1 VQLADHSRDMSV
13 EQENQALD
21 SDGNSQA
28 SEDSFHS
35 ACSFE
40 DAEGEA
46 AIGLSAWD
54 GEAADQADAS
64 QFTSKESDE
73 MADLMQRVTVQARP
87 EGLCSIDA
95 RLGVTMFFRNQFQQ
109 SEDYLSLGKDS
120 IPVFAVSHG
129 VITMLKALMTFDEQ
143 IKMQAMAR
151 LNHAEA
157 LSCKLAGYDGFFT
170 GIGKKFSSVFS
181 RKKQL
186 VTKEQLEARI
196 SIAEAQFAKSLL
208 CFLDESVSGFVRGS
222 MGMRRAWQSYN
233 QCSKC
238 ILENEHLQL
247 TPSDKDGV
255 SFGLGVFN
263 LVLGI
268 LPSRVLRIVKLLG
281 FGGDR
286 DEGLKHLHTCMEAA
300 GVRSV
305 LAVVALLAYH
315 VLVPSFFSL
324 PQAMSYHIEEAEAI
338 IQKAIVEYPGSA
350 FLTFLQGRHERLKQ
364 NLPGSLESLS
374 RSLSVVRKGSGADW
388 VQFADLCSYE
398 LAWTLAQMEKWDEA
412 ADTFYSLYETNNW
425 SKCFYIYACAV
436 CRLMA
441 GSSQLLA
448 PPMLVACWQEQAE
461 APCADTFDQDALRSV
476 FAA

>member
-1 VQLADHSRDMSV
+1 MSA
-13 EQENQALD
+13 EQVGPDCD

-40 DAEGEA
+40 NTESDAA
-46 AIGLSAWD
+46 LAPSDWD

-64 QFTSKESDE
+64 QFASKESDE
-73 MADLMQRVTVQARP
+73 MADLMRRVTVQARP

-95 RLGVTMFFRNQFQQ
+95 RRGVTMFFRNEFQQ
-109 SEDYLSLGKDS
+109 SEDFLSLGKDS

-143 IKMQAMAR
+143 IKLQAMAR

-157 LSCKLAGYDGFFT
+157 LSCKLAGYDGFFA

-181 RKKQL
+181 GKKQL
-186 VTKEQLEARI
+186 LTKEQLEARI

-233 QCSKC
+233 QCSKG
-238 ILENEHLQL
+238 ISENEHLHL

-268 LPSRVLRIVKLLG
+268 LPPRVLRIVKLLG

-324 PQAMSYHIEEAEAI
+324 PQAMRYHILQAEAI

-364 NLPGSLESLS
+364 NLPGSLEALS

-388 VQFADLCSYE
+388 VQFADLCTYE
-398 LAWTLAQMEKWDEA
+398 LAWTLAQMQKWDEA

-425 SKCFYIYACAV
+425 SKCFYVYACAV

-441 GSSQLLA
+441 GTAMTCVLL
-448 PPMLVACWQEQAE
+448 LWQQHAR
-461 APCADTFDQDALRSV
+461 ASTQTPHANTIFQDASTSA